1 MKRNTRWIW
10 GGILLSIFITSA
22 LVFSFRESILTEAG
36 KFMAPEGDYAADVA
50 ILEGT
55 EFINRDIVKNGVSLL
70 RSGKVKRLAVVLH
83 NIAPS
88 HRPFAFNDNYA
99 DLVAQ
104 ELKGLG
110 LKDDEFK
117 IIVTHIHHPVTLTEA
132 QGALDTLSREGVK
145 SAILLSPGF
154 HARRSYLVYQY
165 LGIPL
170 QIKIY
175 PHACFNGYTLDKWW
189 TQDSGLRDFLGE
201 SLKLAYYLIMGYIP
215 LKFSYPL

>member
-1 MKRNTRWIW
+1 MKRKTRWIW
-10 GGILLSIFITSA
+10 GGILLSIFITFA

-36 KFMAPEGDYAADVA
+36 KFMAPAGDYAADVA

-55 EFINRDIVKNGVSLL
+55 EFIHRGIVNNGVNLL
-70 RSGKVKRLAVVLH
+70 RTGKVKRLAVVLH

-88 HRPFAFNDNYA
+88 HRPFAFNENYA
-99 DLVAQ
+99 ERVAQ

-132 QGALDTLSREGVK
+132 RGALETLSREGVK

-154 HARRSYLVYQY
+154 HARRSYLAYQH
-165 LGIPL
+165 LAIPL
-170 QIKIY
+170 QMKIY
-175 PHACFNGYTLDKWW
+175 PLACFNGYPLDKWW
-189 TQDSGLRDFLGE
+189 TQDNGLRDFLGE

-215 LKFSYPL
+215 LKFSY